1 MILRG
6 YNLIHGKYRKKGRK
20 RVIGKQVK
28 IEVINQVYQS
38 STTCVSMR

>member
-1 MILRG
+1 MESTE
-6 YNLIHGKYRKKGRK
+6 KRKK

-38 STTCVSMR
+38 STACKHAEFSEKK